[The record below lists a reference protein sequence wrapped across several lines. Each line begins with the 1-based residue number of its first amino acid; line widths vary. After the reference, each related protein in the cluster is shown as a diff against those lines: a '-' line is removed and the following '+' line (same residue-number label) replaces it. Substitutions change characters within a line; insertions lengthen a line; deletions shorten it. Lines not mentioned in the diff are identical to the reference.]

1 MASLL
6 VEKPGL
12 GLLLALGTFVM
23 SRLHVGLEYSFAI
36 VLHLFLG
43 RYRLKVD
50 SKNFFSSLGVSSL
63 ESVV

>member
-12 GLLLALGTFVM
+12 GSLLALGTFVT
-23 SRLHVGLEYSFAI
+23 SRLGLEYSFAI

-50 SKNFFSSLGVSSL
+50 SKNFSSLGVSSL
-63 ESVV
+63 ESVA